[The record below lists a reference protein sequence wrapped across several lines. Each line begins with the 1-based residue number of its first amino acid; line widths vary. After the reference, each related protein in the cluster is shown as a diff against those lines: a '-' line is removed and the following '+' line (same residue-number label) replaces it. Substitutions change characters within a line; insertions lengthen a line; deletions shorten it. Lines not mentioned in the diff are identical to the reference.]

1 MQQMIKNDTELYDF
15 LRSIKNETELAIDTE
30 FKRVNT
36 YYPLLCLVQIATESA
51 TDCID
56 ILTINNLQPL
66 FDKLYQEDCLWIV
79 HSARQD
85 IEAMYYLSGKLP
97 KQLFDTQ
104 IAFDLLKDLR
114 PEACNPGMQIS
125 YRMLTEILQGVRLE
139 KAYTRL
145 DWTTRP
151 LPNGAIEYALDDVR
165 YLIKNYH
172 QLKTRLKNEQKLEW
186 LMEEGQSLLDI
197 SLYEINIAQVWR
209 RVKGVSYL
217 PKKLRNISAQ
227 LCAWR
232 EYTAINKNK
241 PRKWILPDNDLINI
255 AMGKD
260 NFSAKKQQSFESFLT
275 QYLQLC
281 DIEIDAQQHTSFTPK
296 EKAKRLI
303 LQRLIQEKAN
313 QYNLT
318 IEVIA
323 TNKILLRY
331 IRGDQ
336 SVNFLSGWRYQ
347 ILKGEIENAK

>member
-1 MQQMIKNDTELYDF
+1 MIQTQAQLSDF
-15 LRSIKNETELAIDTE
+15 LHNIKDETELVIDTE

-56 ILTINNLQPL
+56 ILAIKNLQPL
-66 FDKLYQEDCLWIV
+66 FDKLYQKNCLWIV

-85 IEAMYYLSGKLP
+85 IEAMYCLSGKLP

-114 PEACNPGMQIS
+114 PETCNPGTQIS
-125 YRMLTEILQGVRLE
+125 YQMLTETLQGIHLE

-151 LPNGAIEYALDDVR
+151 LPDGAIEYALDDVR

-172 QLKTRLKNEQKLEW
+172 QLKVRLENEQKLEW
-186 LMEEGQSLLDI
+186 LMEEGQSLLNINLYKIDI
-197 SLYEINIAQVWR
+197 TQAWR
-209 RVKGVSYL
+209 CVKGILRL
-217 PKKLRNISAQ
+217 PKKLHNIGAQ

-232 EYTAINKNK
+232 EHTAIDKNT
-241 PRKWILPDNDLINI
+241 PRKWVLSDEDLINI
-255 AMGKD
+255 AMERD
-260 NFSAKKQQSFESFLT
+260 NFSTKKQQSFESFLT
-275 QYLQLC
+275 QHPQLY
-281 DIEIDAQQHTSFTPK
+281 DIKIDVQQHTPPTVA
-296 EKAKRLI
+296 EKAQRVI
-303 LQRLIQEKAN
+303 LQKLIQEKAN

-318 IEVIA
+318 TEVI
-323 TNKILLRY
+323 TTSKILLRY